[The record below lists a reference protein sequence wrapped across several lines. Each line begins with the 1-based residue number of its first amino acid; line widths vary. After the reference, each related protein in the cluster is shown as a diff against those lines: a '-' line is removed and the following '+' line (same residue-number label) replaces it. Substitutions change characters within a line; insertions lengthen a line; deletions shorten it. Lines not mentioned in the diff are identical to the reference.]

1 LSYSGTAT
9 AGVDYPPLPD
19 SLVIPAGR
27 DAAFL
32 MLAPKD
38 DSLVEGPETVIARFT
53 PVPGPGYIEDPDHLS
68 ATITI
73 IDNDFPPQTVVS
85 IEATQRIAEESS
97 QPLRRLPL
105 VGEFTISR
113 NGPTNE
119 PLPVFVLYSGTA
131 TPGEDYPHPPL
142 LVTIPAGAYS
152 SSFQIVPN
160 DDHISEGIETL
171 VATISNCP
179 SAGLRP
185 PCYDFEI
192 DPAHE
197 SATVFIRDDGLTQ
210 ASLVIT
216 RPSDG
221 ASFQPGETI
230 LIEATAIDLEG
241 YIGYLELWD
250 GEQRLTTIVIDFF
263 RAPDP
268 GTPIQFSFPWR
279 NAASGPHVLTARST
293 RPDGTLLKSAPVHI
307 TVGPVANQSPHIA
320 ITRPAAGSQFPPD
333 TAVEII
339 AEGIDPD
346 GLIRKVEFFADGRKI
361 GEQNI
366 VSSQPPEPV
375 TTQTFDFVWRFPTP
389 GPHVLTARATD
400 DDAAIAWSAPIEIRV
415 TMPDLS
421 PIVRVVARDAFAFE
435 PGSNTELNTA
445 TFRIRRFGP
454 TNEELVVN
462 YSLHGTAENGV
473 DYEKLSGSAVIP
485 PGLRYLTVT
494 VRPIADNLAEQ
505 IETVILR
512 LEDPPG
518 KQPPTYRVGHPRR
531 AVALISDF
539 PLTVC

>member
-1 LSYSGTAT
+1 
-9 AGVDYPPLPD
+9 
-19 SLVIPAGR
+19 
-27 DAAFL
+27 
-32 MLAPKD
+32 
-38 DSLVEGPETVIARFT
+38 
-53 PVPGPGYIEDPDHLS
+53 
-68 ATITI
+68 TI
-73 IDNDFPPQTVVS
+73 IDNEFPPHAVVS

-105 VGEFTISR
+105 VGEFRISR

-119 PLPVFVLYSGTA
+119 PLSVFVLYSGTA

-179 SAGLRP
+179 SSGLRP

-197 SATVFIRDDGLTQ
+197 SATVFIRDDG
-210 ASLVIT
+210 IT
-216 RPSDG
+216 EAILAITKPKDG
-221 ASFQPGETI
+221 ENFPPGDTI

-279 NAASGPHVLTARST
+279 NAASGPHVLTVRST

-307 TVGPVANQSPHIA
+307 TVGPVTNQLPRLA
-320 ITRPAAGSQFPPD
+320 ITRPAAGSEFPPD
-333 TAVEII
+333 TAIEIV

-366 VSSQPPEPV
+366 EFIQPPEPGRK
-375 TTQTFDFVWRFPTP
+375 QTFEFVWRFSTP
-389 GPHVLTARATD
+389 GPHILTARVTD
-400 DDAAIAWSAPIEIRV
+400 DDDAIVWSAPIEIRV
-415 TMPDLS
+415 TTPDLL
-421 PIVRVVARDAFAFE
+421 PIVRVVARDAFAVE
-435 PGSNTELNTA
+435 PMTDTELNTA

-462 YSLHGTAENGV
+462 YSLHGSAENGV
-473 DYEKLSGSAVIP
+473 DYEKLSGLALIP
-485 PGLRYLTVT
+485 AGQRYVT
-494 VRPIADNLAEQ
+494 VSVRPLAD
-505 IETVILR
+505 
-512 LEDPPG
+512 
-518 KQPPTYRVGHPRR
+518 
-531 AVALISDF
+531 
-539 PLTVC
+539 